1 MKNLKSHFWFAKNN
15 RNGILVLLTLIIFL
29 QVSYFLYKYYG
40 FSLYD
45 EPEFNAKA
53 SVVLQQ
59 QVDSLYVEKQKS
71 RQYVPKPYN
80 PNFISDYKGYLLGM
94 SVEEIDRLHEFR
106 KKDQY
111 VNSAK
116 DFQKVTQ
123 VSDSLLKAMESYFKF
138 PEWTQKKSTSY
149 NNAYSK
155 FAKKEEV
162 IEVKDIN
169 LATKEALMQIKGI
182 GDAYSDRIL
191 KRRAE
196 IKGFLID
203 EQLYEV
209 WGMDSLVIEKV
220 LKQFRVLDPPEITKQ
235 DLNEISLKQLQKN
248 PYVNYYTGVAI
259 LKYRSKVG
267 NITTFDELAQLN
279 NVPKLTL
286 ERLSL
291 YFYLGEE

>member
-1 MKNLKSHFWFAKNN
+1 MRNLKSHFWFAKND
-15 RNGILVLLTLIIFL
+15 RNGILVLLSLIFL
-29 QVSYFLYKYYG
+29 VQVGYFGYKQY
-40 FSLYD
+40 FANTSVVSLFD
-45 EPEFNAKA
+45 EETSKMLQEQVD
-53 SVVLQQ
+53 SVVLAKAQKQQ
-59 QVDSLYVEKQKS
+59 YI
-71 RQYVPKPYN
+71 PKPYN

-106 KKDQY
+106 KKDEY

-123 VSDSLLKAMESYFKF
+123 VSDSLLKAMQPYFKF
-138 PEWTQKKSTSY
+138 PEWTQKESTSSS
-149 NNAYSK
+149 NSYSK
-155 FAKKEEV
+155 FAKNEEA

-169 LATKEALMQIKGI
+169 LATKETLMQIKGI

-196 IKGFLID
+196 IEGFLID

-220 LKQFRVLDPPEITKQ
+220 LKQFRVLNPPEITKQ
-235 DLNEISLKQLQKN
+235 DLNAISLKQLQKN
-248 PYVNYYTGVAI
+248 PYVNYYAGVAI

-267 NITTFDELAQLN
+267 NITTFEELAQLN

-286 ERLSL
+286 ERLPL